1 MRRAVGQRGQALILV
16 LVFVAAF
23 LLLTWAAL
31 TLASGAFLGLS
42 SVQADSRTTYALD
55 GGVAYAMEY
64 LDLKKGK
71 GCSRPNPG
79 PVALS
84 YPNGTAI
91 TVTVAITKTKR
102 CGGASGT
109 WDIAVT
115 ATGSTRTLNAEV
127 SQSTGSWSITWEQYQ

>member
-1 MRRAVGQRGQALILV
+1 MRPTARQRGQALILV

-31 TLASGAFLGLS
+31 TLAGGAFLSLD
-42 SVQADSRTTYALD
+42 SVQADSRNTYALD

-79 PVALS
+79 PFTLA
-84 YPNGTAI
+84 YPNGT
-91 TVTVAITKTKR
+91 TVTVTVVITKTKS
-102 CGGASGT
+102 CGRGAAV
-109 WDIAVT
+109 WDLSVT
-115 ATGSTRTLNAEV
+115 ATGVTRALVAEV
-127 SQSTGSWSITWEQYQ
+127 SQGGAGWSVSWEQFQ